1 MSDADPSRRRKP
13 AAPSQRSTPR
23 FEARQQPLPPP
34 PRPFAKVV
42 DFAEDHP
49 ELRPR
54 VVRPRRFSSV
64 GEDQGA
70 EQQQPAPPRPSAG
83 EQLAAP
89 ALPLRRP
96 ISEAT
101 IDLHRAELLAARPAR
116 SRPLLPLPE
125 ARSSRLEGF
134 WGHPALILL
143 VGAICLVI
151 YLLASAPSRVVFS
164 NYTNLG
170 GAASN
175 SVSAALAPNG
185 EHSVLGA
192 PTISAE
198 DVEAVL
204 RNYHSPAAGTGQAW
218 IEMGQKYG
226 IDPAYA
232 LAFFVHESTAGT
244 NAGWAGLKPGGGS
257 THNIGNIICAGYAT
271 CFGRFRDYPS
281 WQEGIE
287 DWYKLIF
294 NEYVNGRS
302 ASTVEQIVP
311 IYAPASD
318 HNDVAN
324 YVGVVLKMVDEWRR
338 QGVGR

>member
-1 MSDADPSRRRKP
+1 MSDADSSRRRKP
-13 AAPSQRSTPR
+13 AAPSQRSAPR
-23 FEARQQPLPPP
+23 FEAREKPLPPP
-34 PRPFAKVV
+34 PRPFAKAV

-54 VVRPRRFSSV
+54 AMRPRRFSPIE
-64 GEDQGA
+64 EDERPEPPPAPRLSAA
-70 EQQQPAPPRPSAG
+70 EQF
-83 EQLAAP
+83 AASE
-89 ALPLRRP
+89 LPLRRP
-96 ISEAT
+96 IGEAT
-101 IDLHRAELLAARPAR
+101 IDLHRAELLTARPAR
-116 SRPLLPLPE
+116 PLVPIPG
-125 ARSSRLEGF
+125 AQGSRLGGL
-134 WGHPALILL
+134 WGHPVLILL
-143 VGAICLVI
+143 VGAACLVI
-151 YLLASAPSRVVFS
+151 FLLASAPSRVVFS
-164 NYTNLG
+164 NYTKLG

-192 PTISAE
+192 PTISA
-198 DVEAVL
+198 DQVETVL
-204 RNYHSPAAGTGQAW
+204 KSYNSPAVGTGQTW
-218 IEMGQKYG
+218 VEIGQKYG

-257 THNIGNIICAGYAT
+257 THNVGNIICAGYTT

-302 ASTVEQIVP
+302 ASTVEQIIP

-318 HNDVAN
+318 HNDVSN
-324 YVGVVLKMVDEWRR
+324 YVGVVLKLVDEWRR
-338 QGVGR
+338 EGVGR